1 MAASSADKT
10 QAVPPTLP
18 PALPGVTKFV
28 HVQPTVLTTRQRV
41 RRFLRDAEGR
51 DAALRLLQY
60 TLRLS
65 LYLRKSAF
73 TRSLHVRLLAVVS
86 ALAALR
92 RLLALHH
99 LASTL
104 PFPPFQGSINDS
116 SSTARK
122 AAQPPSPSRLSQLL
136 SLLRSTLDLVA
147 LLSDNLYLFSRL
159 GLAPLS
165 PRTTARVDKL
175 SDYAALV
182 AALAGLA
189 QVQSARAKLY
199 DLGRRTRRRAVADEK
214 RLEEL
219 EFWEARKGEGKA
231 GDAVERAS
239 EEKRLRERIRVERRT
254 LRGLR
259 TQLSEHRWERVRLVA
274 EGVFA
279 AYDALDLETASESV
293 KSWAGV
299 TSASIEFL
307 QAWLR
312 HSASLRAK

>member
-1 MAASSADKT
+1 MAASTAEET
-10 QAVPPTLP
+10 QRL
-18 PALPGVTKFV
+18 TK
-28 HVQPTVLTTRQRV
+28 
-41 RRFLRDAEGR
+41 
-51 DAALRLLQY
+51 RLLQY
-60 TLRLS
+60 TLRLI

-73 TRSLHVRLLAVVS
+73 TKSLH
-86 ALAALR
+86 
-92 RLLALHH
+92 
-99 LASTL
+99 
-104 PFPPFQGSINDS
+104 
-116 SSTARK
+116 
-122 AAQPPSPSRLSQLL
+122 PPSPSYLSQLL

-175 SDYAALV
+175 SDYAALG

-189 QVQSARAKLY
+189 QVQRARAKLY
-199 DLGRRTRRRAVADEK
+199 DLGRQTRRRAVADET

-219 EFWEARKGEGKA
+219 EFWEARKGGAKA
-231 GDAVERAS
+231 GDAGERAS

-259 TQLSEHRWERVRLVA
+259 AQLSEHRWERVRLVA

-299 TSASIEFL
+299 TSASIE
-307 QAWLR
+307 
-312 HSASLRAK
+312 